1 MASTKDNPNTEEI
14 ESLRIENIEFDR
26 IPIFAKL
33 GRVDRARLIPYF
45 APIVFNPGEPLV
57 RQGDPGDCLYLII
70 DGHARVLIRKED
82 APMVELAILE
92 RGDCIGEIALLT
104 GAKRSADVEAMTPVK
119 AVRLSRDRFKELI
132 QKHHSIAIYVADL
145 LADRLIEQVTVLGGT
160 SVRPVSVPIGKEQL
174 PRNAMAPSVTV
185 EAGWLRNLSLKN
197 RRVVSVVLAAVL
209 CALGH
214 LLFSGYG
221 LPLRHIILYEL
232 LLAATVI
239 WAFDAFST
247 HAVAL
252 ALPLLA
258 VLFRCATPEI
268 AFSGFSSSSW
278 FLVLGIFAITAAI
291 TKTGLMYRFTL
302 KLIQYFPPSYFWQSF
317 ALAAAGMLLTPAV
330 PVAYGRTVLAGPL
343 VADLAEIRRFRRGS
357 AGAAGFSMAALLGFG
372 HMSFMFMNGT
382 ATCLLAFGLL
392 PKEVSTKV
400 TWGSWLLAALPL
412 GLIFFVLSFASIMLI
427 FRPRVLRGSNEAVIK
442 AQLAALGPMGSHEK
456 LTLFTVVLSVS
467 AFLTQSLH
475 HVYSA
480 WVALLSFFILFGF
493 GILNEKSVRND
504 IDWNFLISF
513 GAIVGFGS
521 VITSSVRPSEMAALV
536 QPLLGVIKGNSYL
549 LLISISLAVFVVRF
563 ALPDRAAL
571 PICMLPLV
579 PLLPDLGIDS
589 FILCL
594 VVLISCNPWF
604 FPYQNHAYE
613 NLVEASKGKLFK
625 HRQVLPVAVAHVVI
639 VEIAILASVPYW
651 RYLGLI
657 FG

>member
-1 MASTKDNPNTEEI
+1 MEPTRVDNPTTGQI
-14 ESLRIENIEFDR
+14 PSLSIENIEFDR

-45 APIVFNPGEPLV
+45 TIAVFNAGELLV
-57 RQGDPGDCLYLII
+57 QQGAPGDCLYLIVE
-70 DGHARVLIRKED
+70 GAARVLIRKHE
-82 APMVELAILE
+82 APSLQIAILE
-92 RGDCIGEIALLT
+92 KGACIGEVALLT
-104 GAKRSADVEAMTPVK
+104 GEKRSADVEAITPVK

-132 QKHHSIAIYVADL
+132 RKHHSIAIHVADL
-145 LADRLIEQVTVLGGT
+145 LADRLTKQVNVLAGPPAP
-160 SVRPVSVPIGKEQL
+160 RL
-174 PRNAMAPSVTV
+174 PAPAGEDKAPSSTLNASAAA
-185 EAGWLRNLSLKN
+185 EASWLRNLPLKD
-197 RRVVSVVLAAVL
+197 RRVVSVALAAVL

-214 LLFSGYG
+214 LFFSGYG
-221 LPLRHIILYEL
+221 LPLRHMILYEL

-258 VLFRCATPEI
+258 VLFRCATPET

-278 FLVLGIFAITAAI
+278 FLVLGVFAITAAI

-302 KLIQYFPPSYFWQSF
+302 KLIQYFPPGYFWQSF
-317 ALAAAGMLLTPAV
+317 ALAAAGMLLTPVV

-343 VADLAEIRRFRRGS
+343 IAGLAEVRRFRRGS
-357 AGAAGFSMAALLGFG
+357 AGAIGFSMAALLGFG

-392 PKEVSTKV
+392 PKEVSARV
-400 TWGSWLLAALPL
+400 TWGGWLLAALPL

-427 FRPRVLRGSNEAVIK
+427 FRPRVLQSSNSKSIIK
-442 AQLAALGPMGSHEK
+442 AQLAALGPMGAHEK
-456 LTLFTVVLSVS
+456 LTLFTVVLSVA
-467 AFLTQSLH
+467 AFMTQSLH

-493 GILNEKSVRND
+493 GVLNEKSVRND

-521 VITSSVRPSEMAALV
+521 VITSSVRPSEVAALV
-536 QPLLGVIKGNSYL
+536 NPLVRVICSNSYL
-549 LLISISLAVFVVRF
+549 FLTSISLVVFLARF

-571 PICMLPLV
+571 PICILPLV
-579 PLLPDLGIDS
+579 PLLPDLGIDP
-589 FILCL
+589 FVLCL
-594 VVLISCNPWF
+594 
-604 FPYQNHAYE
+604 
-613 NLVEASKGKLFK
+613 
-625 HRQVLPVAVAHVVI
+625 
-639 VEIAILASVPYW
+639 
-651 RYLGLI
+651 
-657 FG
+657 